1 MKNKTIVTLGAAIL
15 VSLPTIAQKNKV
27 MSAYNYNRSFER
39 DKDCSELIKG
49 IEAIEEASK
58 NPSTNTWA
66 KTYFY
71 GGELYFNALTKAK
84 EDCKA
89 RIPNALEK
97 SKDFYLNLIKYN
109 MENNETA
116 KNADLSTEG
125 GRKQLINAVN
135 TGKPTFED
143 KDWHMDAMGNK
154 LPAISNAYIN
164 KGVEAFQAGD
174 PKKALENFEVSLFI
188 SELLNKTDTLAIY
201 NSALASENSQQY
213 PKALKY
219 YNTLTDLQYGGAKMY
234 TYKAALYRKMGDTTS
249 SVATVQNGRK
259 AYPED
264 KGLIIEELDY
274 YIQTGKSA
282 EALKNLDLAISKDAE
297 NSLLYFARGTI
308 HDKNESFD
316 KAAADYKKA
325 LELKP
330 DYFDAAYNLGAMYFN
345 KAANYNNE
353 ANNYKYT
360 ETTKIK
366 EATKNAETYF
376 SKAKEPLLKAHEID
390 PTDKGTIDSLM
401 KIYINEGDN
410 ENYKKMKAKLTAK

>member
-1 MKNKTIVTLGAAIL
+1 MKTKTIVTLGAAIL

-27 MSAYNYNRSFER
+27 LSAYNYNRSFER
-39 DKDCSELIKG
+39 DLDCSELKKG
-49 IEAIEEASK
+49 IEAIEEAAK
-58 NPSTNTWA
+58 NPSTNMWP
-66 KTYFY
+66 KTYYY

-84 EDCKA
+84 DDCKA
-89 RIPNALEK
+89 QIPNALEK
-97 SKDFYLNLIKYN
+97 SKEFYLNLVKYN
-109 MENNETA
+109 IENNETA
-116 KNADLSTEG
+116 KNADLNTEG
-125 GRKQLINAVN
+125 GRKQLVN
-135 TGKPTFED
+135 VVTTGKNSYED
-143 KDWHMDAMGNK
+143 KDWQMDVMANK
-154 LPAISNAYIN
+154 LPAISNGYIN

-174 PKKALENFEVSLFI
+174 PKKALDYFETSLFI
-188 SELLNKTDTLAIY
+188 SELLSRVDTLAIY

-213 PKALKY
+213 QKALKF
-219 YNTLTDLQYGGAKMY
+219 YNKLTDLQYGGAKMY

-249 SVATVQNGRK
+249 AVATIQNGRK

-264 KGLIIEELDY
+264 KALIIEELDY
-274 YIQTGKSA
+274 YIQTGKSE
-282 EALKNLDLAISKDAE
+282 EALKNLDLAISKDNE
-297 NSLLYFARGTI
+297 NALLFFARGTI
-308 HDKNESFD
+308 HDKNESFE

-325 LELKP
+325 LKLKP

-366 EATKNAETYF
+366 EATKNAEAYF
-376 SKAKEPLLKAHEID
+376 AKAKEPLLKAHEID
-390 PTDKGTIDSLM
+390 PSDKATIDSLM